1 MKEKP
6 ALPPVPSLS
15 LIKGRLPEIF
25 PKGVDARPY
34 LVREIAAKTIFVMFY
49 TGAIEGEDRWIRP
62 DQVTKMTD
70 AQAAKT
76 RDAERLKWIRD
87 SVAPGKMKDL
97 KGRWYAPNTRE
108 PIRDETLRA
117 GLVMTGAVIEREG
130 LSTTSS
136 KGRYALEKEFAA
148 LFDPK
153 LTPDQLESKI
163 AAWQAH
169 LAPGSRARIAL
180 IKGRAAAA
188 GKTDVFV
195 DFPNGERRRMAP
207 GPSSALSKA
216 AIEGFAPAFLEHPA
230 IVFLSESSR
239 KVVAQDNE
247 LARRIGLR
255 IEPDRNLPDII
266 LADLG
271 PTRPLL
277 VFLEVVVTD
286 GAITAARREALL
298 AIARE
303 GGFETD
309 RVAFVSVFEDRAAS
323 VYRRLSSELA
333 WDSFVWFASEPDCVL
348 ILRGPERRAKAKL
361 SDLL

>member
-6 ALPPVPSLS
+6 VLPSVPPLA
-15 LIKGRLPEIF
+15 LIKERLPVIF
-25 PKGVDARPY
+25 PEGVDARPY
-34 LVREIAAKTIFVMFY
+34 LVREMAAKTVFVMFY
-49 TGAIEGEDRWIRP
+49 GGAIEGEDRWIRP

-70 AQAAKT
+70 PQAAKT
-76 RDAERLKWIRD
+76 RDAERWKWIRD
-87 SVAPGKMKDL
+87 SVVPGKMKDL
-97 KGRWYAPNTRE
+97 QGRWYAPNTRE

-130 LSTTSS
+130 VATTSS

-153 LTPDQLESKI
+153 LTRNKLESKI
-163 AAWQAH
+163 ATWQAH

-188 GKTDVFV
+188 GKTDIFV

-230 IVFLSESSR
+230 VVFLSESSR
-239 KVVAQDNE
+239 KVVAQDDE
-247 LARRIGLR
+247 LARQIGLR
-255 IEPDRNLPDII
+255 IQADRNLPDMI

-271 PTRPLL
+271 PTRPLI
-277 VFLEVVVTD
+277 VFVEVVVTD
-286 GAITAARREALL
+286 GAITAPRQEALL

-309 RVAFVSVFEDRAAS
+309 RVAFVSVFEERNWGQS
-323 VYRRLSSELA
+323 TLSPFCRRPGCLS
-333 WDSFVWFASEPDCVL
+333 
-348 ILRGPERRAKAKL
+348 
-361 SDLL
+361 